1 MTAIVGV
8 LNKHAVAM
16 AADSAV
22 TLGGGRK
29 VLNSAN
35 KLFALSKYHPV
46 AIAIYGNAELVGT
59 PWEIIIKEFRK
70 ELGDKSF
77 NTLQEYADYFFIF
90 LKNKNYYC
98 NCEEALQYLRATLK
112 AFVNSF
118 TQSKDVTQIEFRLNE
133 YETKC
138 IKRPFLDG
146 FSNETI
152 EFINNA
158 LDKELK
164 CFITSI
170 KQFHVQM
177 DDNRLRNILKTILTK
192 DVPNF
197 NLTGLVFSGYGESE
211 IYPSIAHYNV
221 GNVINGILASKK
233 MPSAIIDKENL
244 SAICP
249 FAQTDVMNTL
259 LDGIAPQVQQIYIR
273 SLLNTFDSVINRL
286 SDLVKEKDPELAL
299 KVKNLNKDQFIR
311 PFYLLS
317 NTAREKEYTRPFI
330 ASVANL
336 EKEDLADFAESLIK
350 LTSLKRKLSPE
361 QETVGGP
368 VDVMVIS
375 KGDGIIW
382 IKRKHYFDS
391 NLNHNFFSNYYNL

>member
-77 NTLQEYADYFFIF
+77 NTLQEYADYFFKF

-98 NCEEALQYLRATLK
+98 NDEEALQYLHATLK

-118 TQSKDVTQIEFRLNE
+118 TQSKDAKQIESRLKE

-138 IKRPFLDG
+138 IEPFLDG
-146 FSNETI
+146 FSDETI

-158 LDKELK
+158 LDKKIK

-170 KQFHVQM
+170 KQLHVLM
-177 DDNRLRNILKTILTK
+177 DENRLRNILKTILTK
-192 DVPNF
+192 DVLNF

-211 IYPSIAHYNV
+211 IYPSIVHYNV
-221 GNVINGILASKK
+221 GNVISGRLASKK
-233 MPSAIIDKENL
+233 LPSAIINKKNL

-249 FAQTDVMNTL
+249 FAQTDVMQTL

-273 SLLNTFDSVINRL
+273 SLLNTFDSVINSL
-286 SDLVKEKDPELAL
+286 SDLVKKKDPELAL
-299 KVKNLNKDQFIR
+299 QVKNLKKDQFIR
-311 PFYLLS
+311 PFYILS
-317 NTAREKEYTRPFI
+317 NTAREKGYTRPFI
-330 ASVANL
+330 ESVANL